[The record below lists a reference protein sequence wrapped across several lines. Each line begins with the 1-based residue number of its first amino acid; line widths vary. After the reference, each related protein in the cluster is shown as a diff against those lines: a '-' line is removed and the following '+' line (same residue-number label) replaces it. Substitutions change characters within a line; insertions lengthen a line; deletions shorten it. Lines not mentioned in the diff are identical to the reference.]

1 MNKEELLRVIV
12 ESTPAISASWID
24 TLSALLTPTIALI
37 ALYIAYQQH
46 KINQQRLRHET
57 YERRLKVYKA
67 VQAHLSIILGAGKT
81 SYQECTLFYSEAS
94 EAAFLFDK
102 SVMDKI
108 DKIYSKSIEMVG
120 LHEKLYPSDGS
131 PGLPIG
137 EERSKV
143 AQENGELLKWHI
155 DQLGE
160 SKEFFAKKLGLKST

>member
-12 ESTPAISASWID
+12 ESMPATSASWVDI
-24 TLSALLTPTIALI
+24 LSALLTPAIAFI

-67 VQAHLSIILGAGKT
+67 VQAHLSVIIRATKT
-81 SYQECTLFYSEAS
+81 SYQECTLFYSAAS

-108 DKIYSKSIEMVG
+108 DEIYSKSIDMAG
-120 LHEKLYPSDGS
+120 LHEQLYPSDGS
-131 PGLPIG
+131 PGLPVG

-143 AQENGELLKWHI
+143 SQESGELLKWHQE
-155 DQLGE
+155 QLEE
-160 SKEFFAKKLGLKST
+160 SKDFFAKKLGLKDT